1 MQWIGFTFMVDA
13 SRGVFVTGQIVDWT
27 SHSNNSSSQNKCSV
41 GVWTGFS
48 TTLWQIGH
56 INSTQTTQH
65 RTAQYNSLV
74 QWIQGNQTITYI
86 DLYWSTVISLSLSS
100 HAYTRAYHCLLAYMS
115 AISYLQICDQDE
127 HKILYQF
134 PFFFTCTHKICPTK
148 YTQGSNKSNRDNK
161 EVMSECRVSEWWVSE
176 WRSDQL
182 IINHNKLNSTTQQLN
197 CNNFQ

>member
-74 QWIQGNQTITYI
+74 QWIQGNQTITLIYS
-86 DLYWSTVISLSLSS
+86 DLQWSHYLFPHTHTHVLSLLACIYICSPLTFRYAIRMNIRFYINSHSS
-100 HAYTRAYHCLLAYMS
+100 SLAHTRYA
-115 AISYLQICDQDE
+115 
-127 HKILYQF
+127 HKVHSGI
-134 PFFFTCTHKICPTK
+134 
-148 YTQGSNKSNRDNK
+148 
-161 EVMSECRVSEWWVSE
+161 
-176 WRSDQL
+176 
-182 IINHNKLNSTTQQLN
+182 QQVKPR
-197 CNNFQ
+197 Q